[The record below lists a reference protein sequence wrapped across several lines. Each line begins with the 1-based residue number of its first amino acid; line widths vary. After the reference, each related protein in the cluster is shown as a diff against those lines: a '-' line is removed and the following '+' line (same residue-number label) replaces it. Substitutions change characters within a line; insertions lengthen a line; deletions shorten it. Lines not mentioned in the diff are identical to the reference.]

1 MPPKKPAQKDQARK
15 PAAPKTPPKSMLY
28 TRSGDAGK
36 TALFGGKRVPKD
48 HPRVEAYGAVDELNT
63 AIGVALASMRRG
75 KLATALGRIQNELF
89 NIGSVLASEGGK
101 AASFADVFTDAD
113 TRIAELEALTDEYDA
128 KLPPLRTFIL
138 PGGSQAGAMLHL
150 SRTICRRAERK
161 VVKLARKE
169 EVNPSVG
176 AYLNRLSD
184 LLFVLAR
191 FVNLTASKPEKEWK
205 KG

>member
-1 MPPKKPAQKDQARK
+1 
-15 PAAPKTPPKSMLY
+15 MLY
-28 TRSGDAGK
+28 TRSGDAGT

-48 HPRVEAYGAVDELNT
+48 HPRVEAYGAVDELNS

-75 KLATALGRIQNELF
+75 KMAARVMDIQNELF

-101 AASFADVFTDAD
+101 AAAFADLFTDAD
-113 TRIAELEALTDEYDA
+113 ARIAAMEALTDEYDA
-128 KLPPLRTFIL
+128 KLPPLRNFIL
-138 PGGSQAGAMLHL
+138 PGGSQAGATLHL
-150 SRTICRRAERK
+150 CRTICRRAERQ
-161 VVKLARKE
+161 VVALSRKE
-169 EVNPSVG
+169 KVNPAVV

-191 FVNLTASKPEKEWK
+191 YVNITATKPEREWK